1 MSINKILLI
10 SSPRMEKSSLKN
22 ANALHEVYPPL
33 GLMYLSAM
41 VKRELPRIAIKI
53 YDLHLESIKAARVQQ
68 IVNWEAMVCAQ
79 IDEFKPDLVGLS
91 TMFGASFSSAEKIGQ
106 QIRIKYPEII
116 LVNGGVHITGI
127 IKTRDRERLNSFS
140 DFTCL
145 NEAETHFVGLVRYL
159 NRQQD
164 FLKGVHVHNEAL
176 LRNPSHLLHD
186 LETVDDVDTLPI
198 PDFKAVDLHNYYRYG
213 ILSGAQTIDRDRP
226 LATLLTVRGCIARC
240 TFCSVRNFNGAGVRS
255 HSSERV
261 LSEIDILYKEHG
273 IRHIDFVDD
282 DFTNSKQRTL
292 EIANGLITRSY
303 DLTWSIGNGIRL
315 GSLTDELLDKM
326 AESGCTYFSL
336 GIESGDADI
345 LLKVRKPL
353 TLPML
358 KKGIVLLQRHPQI
371 YYRANFMTGFP
382 GESTEQLQRT
392 FEVAASMKVD
402 WCLFSIVKPLP
413 DTEMYNDLLE
423 NNYEG
428 VGNNST
434 ANDYSFGT
442 TIGMLTSEEDGR
454 KVFDQTYYHN
464 LKINFRDN
472 PNLLGRNP
480 FRAVKDFERVVNI
493 APNHAFAWS
502 CLAQGYHQ
510 LNKHQESEYA
520 NLRTREILSSDL
532 FWQEKFEEL
541 NVPIIV

>member
-1 MSINKILLI
+1 M
-10 SSPRMEKSSLKN
+10 
-22 ANALHEVYPPL
+22 
-33 GLMYLSAM
+33 
-41 VKRELPRIAIKI
+41 
-53 YDLHLESIKAARVQQ
+53 
-68 IVNWEAMVCAQ
+68 
-79 IDEFKPDLVGLS
+79 
-91 TMFGASFSSAEKIGQ
+91 
-106 QIRIKYPEII
+106 
-116 LVNGGVHITGI
+116 
-127 IKTRDRERLNSFS
+127 
-140 DFTCL
+140 
-145 NEAETHFVGLVRYL
+145 
-159 NRQQD
+159 
-164 FLKGVHVHNEAL
+164 HNEAL

-358 KKGIVLLQRHPQI
+358 KKRHSSTAAPSPNLLQGKFYDWFSGRK
-371 YYRANFMTGFP
+371 YGAT
-382 GESTEQLQRT
+382 STH

-472 PNLLGRNP
+472 PNLWDAIPSGLL
-480 FRAVKDFERVVNI
+480 K
-493 APNHAFAWS
+493 
-502 CLAQGYHQ
+502 
-510 LNKHQESEYA
+510 
-520 NLRTREILSSDL
+520 TLS
-532 FWQEKFEEL
+532 
-541 NVPIIV
+541 V